1 VLPIIAVVSVRRRG
15 VIPIPPGQSRRP
27 PCLSESRAYRGP
39 YRRPGGG
46 KWWVKDRPL
55 ETISVKRV
63 AGPPVS
69 VGQPRAATAVRF
81 FRFPSDAFWTKSAPH
96 VEVGRA
102 LQRIECFL
110 WRHGRLVHAIM
121 SMLRD
126 QAARRRM
133 ELNPITTQLNVIQ
146 QQQAHHTPISAV
158 SANSLSAQFGHHPVA
173 AYTPLSAVREYNPQ
187 QWAPSPG
194 GVADHGHGQPQF
206 ASGRPRD
213 LEGRIMA
220 PNYQFTMCNSITMSL
235 TRLSHDSCSSAVFA
249 STESTRFTYG

>member
-1 VLPIIAVVSVRRRG
+1 MAVQSQAVTGCASNYSRCVCAAQGCDTHSTRPITPSPVPVR
-15 VIPIPPGQSRRP
+15 I
-27 PCLSESRAYRGP
+27 PCLSRSLSTTR
-39 YRRPGGG
+39 GG

-81 FRFPSDAFWTKSAPH
+81 FRLPSDAFWTKSAPH

-110 WRHGRLVHAIM
+110 WRHGRLVHDIM

-220 PNYQFTMCNSITMSL
+220 PKLPVHDVQFNHNVTNKTQS
-235 TRLSHDSCSSAVFA
+235 
-249 STESTRFTYG
+249 